1 MKKTT
6 GRTIA
11 GIAALLVA
19 LGSVPS
25 TGAEEAEDRAVEAA
39 LTWLAE
45 VDAGDYGASW
55 DHAAELFK
63 KAVSREDW
71 EAAASGTRGPLGELG
86 ERVLQSTTF
95 TSELPGAPDGEYV
108 VIQFKSSFAKKKNA
122 VETVTPMKDPDG
134 KWRVSGYY
142 IR

>member
-1 MKKTT
+1 MRKTT
-6 GRTIA
+6 ARRIA
-11 GIAALLVA
+11 GIGALLVA

-25 TGAEEAEDRAVEAA
+25 TGAEEAEDLAVEAA
-39 LTWLAE
+39 LRWLAE

-71 EAAASGTRGPLGELG
+71 ETAVSGTRGPLGELVS
-86 ERVLQSTTF
+86 RDLQSTTY

-108 VIQFKSSFAKKKNA
+108 VIQFKTSFAKKKNA

>member
-11 GIAALLVA
+11 GIGVLLA
-19 LGSVPS
+19 TLGSVPS

-39 LTWLAE
+39 QAWLEE
-45 VDAGDYGASW
+45 VDAGDYGTSW

-63 KAVSREDW
+63 QAVSRKDW
-71 EAAASGTRGPLGELG
+71 ETAVSGIRGRLGELVSR
-86 ERVLQSTTF
+86 ELQSTTF
-95 TSELPGAPDGEYV
+95 TSEPPGAPDGEYV
-108 VIQFKSSFAKKKNA
+108 VIQFKTSFANKKSA